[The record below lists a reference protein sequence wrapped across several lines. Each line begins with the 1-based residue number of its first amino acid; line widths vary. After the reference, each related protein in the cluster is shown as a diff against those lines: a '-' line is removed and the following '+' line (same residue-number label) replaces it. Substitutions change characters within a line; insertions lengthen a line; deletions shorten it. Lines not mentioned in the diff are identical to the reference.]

1 MQALIFLI
9 NTAFSLYLMVVLLR
23 IWLQWARADFYNPL
37 SQFVVKATNPLII
50 PLRRILPSIGKID
63 TASVF
68 FSAGFGHCTINLLTI
83 PRVWPGIHR

>member
-68 FSAGFGHCTINLLTI
+68 LALVLVIA
-83 PRVWPGIHR
+83 